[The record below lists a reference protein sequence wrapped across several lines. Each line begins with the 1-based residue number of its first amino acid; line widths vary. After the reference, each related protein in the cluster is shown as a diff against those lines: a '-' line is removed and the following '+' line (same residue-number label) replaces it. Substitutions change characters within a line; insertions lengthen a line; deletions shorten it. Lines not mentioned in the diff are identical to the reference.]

1 MRKSLYQS
9 AIAGFFLCAIGHAE
23 ATMRCGTSMIGA
35 GDTKQTVL
43 EKCGSPIKQSSE
55 GPARWPNGVSR
66 RNAAEITIFI
76 YGPNG
81 GAYQYLR
88 FIDDKLIDIN
98 MKRGLEN

>member
-1 MRKSLYQS
+1 MRNPLYQL
-9 AIAGFFLCAIGHAE
+9 AITGFLLCSVGQAQ
-23 ATMRCGTSMIGA
+23 ATMRCGTSVISA
-35 GDTKQTVL
+35 GDTKQTVF

-55 GPARWPNGVSR
+55 GPARWPNGVPR

-81 GAYQYLR
+81 GAYQHLR

-98 MKRGLEN
+98 LKRGLDN